1 MFIKWNQQKEGSGK
15 PAPQNGIAYY
25 GYIIYN
31 NFLQIVMLNI
41 IFFIC
46 CIPII
51 TIPAA
56 LIAVNRV
63 FLKLIRERN
72 VLFFTEY
79 FYEFKRSFLKSIP
92 MGIILAILFVDAYYL
107 LNIAIINDNTI
118 LKSLAFCVV
127 LLAICL
133 SEYIFTLM
141 AVQDLSNKIILKN
154 AVFLMILGWKTSIV
168 ILILNILCAC
178 FLIFALPVSIIFF
191 ILGIVIIKQYTI
203 CWITNDLFNR
213 YIIKE

>member
-1 MFIKWNQQKEGSGK
+1 MFMKFNQKEGSGK
-15 PAPQNGIAYY
+15 PAPQSGIAYY

-31 NFLQIVMLNI
+31 NFSQIVMLNI
-41 IFFIC
+41 IFLIC

-51 TIPAA
+51 TAPAA

-63 FLKLIRERN
+63 FFKLIRERN

-79 FYEFKRSFLKSIP
+79 FCEFKRSFLKSIP

-107 LNIAIINDNTI
+107 FNLAILNNNTI

-133 SEYIFTLM
+133 GEYIFTLM
-141 AVQDLSNKIILKN
+141 AVQDLSNKVILKN
-154 AVFLMILGWKTSIV
+154 AVFLMILGWKTSIG
-168 ILILNILCAC
+168 ILLLNILCVC

-203 CWITNDLFNR
+203 CWITNNLFNL
-213 YIIKE
+213 YIIKN